1 MSLSDNANKI
11 TAILAAANALP
22 EALDT
27 SDATAAAKD
36 IVKDKT
42 AYVNGEKVT
51 GTLERA
57 RQITGNMTS
66 KEILYPRAMFSGK
79 TSKAFAIEAN
89 KDITLTMPAVDLG
102 NAADADV
109 AKGKTYTSAS
119 GFKRTG
125 THEEA
130 AAPSGSINITENGTY
145 DVTDKASAV
154 VSVPST
160 AASPCVIDLGAV
172 GFTAEFNKT
181 AGVVGS
187 DGELTGETVAYTE
200 FTSGGFTA
208 PDEWYS
214 DTIYGT
220 VIPFKIMPFDGQT
233 ESLAVIDV
241 RTFYNY
247 NSGNTTYY
255 GEMSV
260 GMGANGSNMYLI
272 GGYTDYFNESKNAFF
287 ENAPLA
293 LMDTTTSV
301 VDGTAYWHIVLLI
314 RDDMLSDI
322 TPLANNAGSS
332 GNTHLTDE
340 LDNAHILLIKYPEEE
355 TT

>member
-1 MSLSDNANKI
+1 MSLNDNTTKI
-11 TAILAAANALP
+11 ASVLAKVNALP
-22 EALDT
+22 AQLDT

-42 AYVNGEKVT
+42 AYVNGKKVT
-51 GTLERA
+51 GTRNKVT
-57 RQITGNMTS
+57 QITGDVTDKSIVQARVLISSTLNKS
-66 KEILYPRAMFSGK
+66 AAADKGAGIVLAMG
-79 TSKAFAIEAN
+79 AA
-89 KDITLTMPAVDLG
+89 DLG

-109 AKGKTYTSAS
+109 AKGKTYTSAG

-125 THEEA
+125 THEE
-130 AAPSGSINITENGTY
+130 
-145 DVTDKASAV
+145 
-154 VSVPST
+154 

-172 GFTAEFNKT
+172 GFTAKFNKT

-233 ESLAVIDV
+233 ESLAVINV
-241 RTFYNY
+241 RTFYNF

-287 ENAPLA
+287 ENAPRA

>member
-1 MSLSDNANKI
+1 MSLNDNTTKI
-11 TAILAAANALP
+11 ASVLAKVNALP
-22 EALDT
+22 AQLDT
-27 SDATAAAKD
+27 SDADAAAAD
-36 IVKDKT
+36 IIKGKT
-42 AYVNGEKVT
+42 AYVNGAKV
-51 GTLERA
+51 
-57 RQITGNMTS
+57 
-66 KEILYPRAMFSGK
+66 
-79 TSKAFAIEAN
+79 
-89 KDITLTMPAVDLG
+89 
-102 NAADADV
+102 
-109 AKGKTYTSAS
+109 
-119 GFKRTG
+119 TG

-130 AAPSGSINITENGTY
+130 AAPSGSINITANGTY

-160 AASPCVIDLGAV
+160 EASPCVIDLGAV

-187 DGELTGETVAYTE
+187 DGELTGETVTYTE
-200 FTSGGFTA
+200 FISGGFTA

-220 VIPFKIMPFDGQT
+220 VIPFKIMPFNGEA

-241 RTFYNY
+241 RTFYDY
-247 NSGNTTYY
+247 NSGNNAYF

-260 GMGANGSNMYLI
+260 GLGANGSDMYLI
-272 GGYTDYFNESKNAFF
+272 GDYVSCFDESKNAFK
-287 ENAPLA
+287 EDAPSA
-293 LMDTTTSV
+293 LMDATTSV
-301 VDGTAYWHIVLLI
+301 ADGTAYWHIVLLI
-314 RDDMLSDI
+314 RDDMLSGI
-322 TPLANNAGSS
+322 TPLTNNAGSS

>member
-1 MSLSDNANKI
+1 MSLNDNTTKI
-11 TAILAAANALP
+11 ASVLAKVNALP

-42 AYVNGEKVT
+42 AYVNGKKVT
-51 GTLERA
+51 GTRNKVP
-57 RQITGNMTS
+57 QITGDVTDKYIAQARVLIS
-66 KEILYPRAMFSGK
+66 STL
-79 TSKAFAIEAN
+79 N
-89 KDITLTMPAVDLG
+89 KSVAADKGAGIVLTMGAADLG

-154 VSVPST
+154 VNVPST

-181 AGVVGS
+181 AGVVGI

-220 VIPFKIMPFDGQT
+220 VIPFKIMPFNGQT

-247 NSGNTTYY
+247 NSGNTTYC

-260 GMGANGSNMYLI
+260 GMGTNDSDMYLI
-272 GGYTDYFNESKNAFF
+272 GGCTDYFNESKNAFF
-287 ENAPLA
+287 EDAPRA